1 MQRKNDILMPLKSTA
16 SNKTTLGY
24 TLSFREHFSSKNI
37 PYAQAKR
44 RGFALIMVVVVM
56 IIVSTITM
64 FTLMQTSQ
72 TIKRTADMYLYEQA
86 ELYTKSAAE
95 YALFKIA
102 RDGCQ
107 DNLNLQLP
115 EINPIYDIN
124 ISMRYSYVGGA
135 PAGCT
140 SYATVTTPEQN
151 GSVLM
156 DITVNVS
163 AANTG
168 SDPLRY
174 FKRTIQKL

>member
-1 MQRKNDILMPLKSTA
+1 MQRKNYILMGTQ
-16 SNKTTLGY
+16 T
-24 TLSFREHFSSKNI
+24 
-37 PYAQAKR
+37 

-72 TIKRTADMYLYEQA
+72 TVKRTADMYLYEQA

-95 YALFKIA
+95 YALFQIA
-102 RDGCQ
+102 EKNCM
-107 DNLNLQLP
+107 DNLTLQLDG
-115 EINPIYDIN
+115 IYDIN
-124 ISMRYSYVGGA
+124 IDMRYSYVGGA